1 MQSIAMPLYEDGMAF
16 TNSSVDHSTPKQ
28 HATGFRLWIIIISLF
43 LAGTVA
49 AVLLAIGVQ
58 HHNDQQLAAQMMRSE
73 VELQTT
79 GARISGIKDHKFK
92 TMAEYVDAYVQVAPL
107 LDDYDHELQEYADL
121 CERARRRDERRS
133 LINIMRGQKS
143 FSSDVWRNASAII
156 QLVREISSVMKREAS
171 VIRDISSL
179 PEQEQ
184 VQFWHEQ
191 FLPLLAQEHALRERL
206 ALAGRRCRRNP
217 QPNKTRM

>member
-107 LDDYDHELQEYADL
+107 LDDYDPKLEAYADL
-121 CERARRRDERRS
+121 CNRAQRRDERRS
-133 LINIMRGQKS
+133 LINILRNQKS
-143 FSSDVWRNASAII
+143 YSSDVWRNASEII
-156 QLVREISSVMKREAS
+156 QLVRAISAVMRKEAS
-171 VIRDISSL
+171 VIRDMNSL
-179 PEQEQ
+179 PNEEQ
-184 VQFWHEQ
+184 VQFWHEEFVQ
-191 FLPLLAQEHALRERL
+191 LLAQEHDLRERL
-206 ALAGRRCRRNP
+206 ALAGQQMSSEP
-217 QPNKTRM
+217 TEQ